1 MAYSNFKILI
11 EMTVTYIQ
19 THRTLNNV
27 SNDDSVLLMLLFI
40 WCWWCLLQCALQNS
54 VSHTA
59 GCQPLVTH
67 EISTMGF

>member
-19 THRTLNNV
+19 THRALSNI

-40 WCWWCLLQCALQNS
+40 WCWWCVYYSVHSGAGFFILQVAN
-54 VSHTA
+54 H
-59 GCQPLVTH
+59 
-67 EISTMGF
+67 